1 MAQIL
6 YTYKDGVYANLT
18 NKCNCRCTFCIRFQ
32 HDGIG
37 DAPTLW
43 HKVNPTWN
51 QVKKAIDAFDFTGFQ
66 ELVFCGYGE
75 PTCAL
80 PLLEQTARYVRRLH
94 PRLNLR
100 LNTNGLGSLENGRD
114 IVPELAG
121 LLDSVSISL
130 NAPDEKE
137 YNRVTK
143 PTLTGA
149 YKAMLDFAKACK
161 KKIPDTRMTVV
172 DVLSPEDIEK
182 CRKVAASCGIKLRV
196 RKFS

>member
-161 KKIPDTRMTVV
+161 KSIPDARMTVV

-182 CRKVAASCGIKLRV
+182 SRKVAASCGIKLRV

>member
-18 NKCNCRCTFCIRFQ
+18 NKCNCRCTFC
-32 HDGIG
+32 
-37 DAPTLW
+37 
-43 HKVNPTWN
+43 
-51 QVKKAIDAFDFTGFQ
+51 
-66 ELVFCGYGE
+66 
-75 PTCAL
+75 
-80 PLLEQTARYVRRLH
+80 
-94 PRLNLR
+94 
-100 LNTNGLGSLENGRD
+100 D

-161 KKIPDTRMTVV
+161 KSIPDTRMTVV

-182 CRKVAASCGIKLRV
+182 SRKVAASCGIKLRV

>member
-1 MAQIL
+1 MTPLISP
-6 YTYKDGVYANLT
+6 VFRNL
-18 NKCNCRCTFCIRFQ
+18 
-32 HDGIG
+32 
-37 DAPTLW
+37 L
-43 HKVNPTWN
+43 
-51 QVKKAIDAFDFTGFQ
+51 
-66 ELVFCGYGE
+66 FCGYGE

-161 KKIPDTRMTVV
+161 KSIPDTRMTVV

-182 CRKVAASCGIKLRV
+182 AARSQPPAASSSASANLADGPRHTGS
-196 RKFS
+196 FF